1 MSRKVMFRTIVI
13 SVLVLAAVYAGF
25 MRQAKSSKAEASSP
39 PPPVAAPASR
49 DTSVVRATGTVQA
62 LEWQSIR
69 VPELTGVNGFEIV
82 LTKII
87 PNGSKVAKGDALAEF
102 DRLTL
107 LDQARDAGVVR
118 EDLTFQLEE
127 RKAQTRSLSATRGSQ
142 IREAQ
147 ADLERA
153 QLQLRKGPVLS
164 DLERQKN
171 EAKAANAQLRL
182 ESLKKSDALRA
193 KAEDASVRILELKL
207 KRQGVVL
214 ERLTTNLDRLIVLS
228 PLDGMVAHENTW
240 RQGSMG
246 PPQAGD
252 RMWSGMPIV
261 RVFNP
266 GRMVVQATVDEPD
279 FAVVSKATRAR
290 IFLDAYPTESFDATL
305 QSASPVANAGLDSP
319 VRNFMAVFL
328 IQQQSPRLLPDL
340 SASLEVE
347 RPPTPGNVPQG
358 KQ

>member
-1 MSRKVMFRTIVI
+1 MSRELWFRTIVV
-13 SVLVLAAVYAGF
+13 SVLAFAAVYLGLA
-25 MRQAKSSKAEASSP
+25 RPEKPPTAQASSP
-39 PPPVAAPASR
+39 PPPTPSSPPKDAG
-49 DTSVVRATGTVQA
+49 VVRATGIVQA

-69 VPELTGVNGFEIV
+69 VPELSGVNNFEIV

-87 PNGSKVAKGDALAEF
+87 PNGSKVTKGDVLAEF
-102 DRLTL
+102 DRLNL
-107 LDQARDAGVVR
+107 LDQARDAKVVQ
-118 EDLTFQLEE
+118 EDLAFQLEE

-164 DLERQKN
+164 DLDRQKN

-182 ESLKKSDALRA
+182 PSLKKSDALRA
-193 KAEDASVRILELKL
+193 SSEEASVRILELKL
-207 KRQGVVL
+207 QRQGVVI
-214 ERLTTNLDRLIVLS
+214 ERLRTNLDHLIVKS
-228 PLDGMVAHENTW
+228 PLNGMIAHETVW

-252 RMWSGMPIV
+252 RMWSGMPVV

-279 FAVVSKATRAR
+279 FAVVSKAAHAR
-290 IFLDAYPTESFDATL
+290 IYLDAYPNEAFDATL

-347 RPPTPGNVPQG
+347 RPPQAAAQVT
-358 KQ
+358 K

>member
-1 MSRKVMFRTIVI
+1 MSRELGFRTIVV
-13 SVLVLAAVYAGF
+13 SVLALAAVYAGF
-25 MRQAKSSKAEASSP
+25 ARQAKSPTGQASSP
-39 PPPVAAPASR
+39 PPPASPAPTR
-49 DTSVVRATGTVQA
+49 DAGVVRATGIIQA
-62 LEWQSIR
+62 LEWKSIR
-69 VPELTGVNGFEIV
+69 VPELTGVNNFEII
-82 LTKII
+82 LTKVI
-87 PNGSKVAKGDALAEF
+87 PNGSKVTKGEVLAEF
-102 DRLTL
+102 DRLSL
-107 LDQARDAGVVR
+107 LDQARDAKVVL

-127 RKAQTRSLSATRGSQ
+127 RKAQTRSLAATRGSQ

-193 KAEDASVRILELKL
+193 KAEEASVRILELKL

-214 ERLTTNLDRLIVLS
+214 ERLRTNLDRLIVQS
-228 PLDGMVAHENTW
+228 PLDGMVALENVW

-252 RMWSGMPIV
+252 RMWSGMPVV

-279 FAVVSKATRAR
+279 FAVVSKAAHAR
-290 IFLDAYPTESFDATL
+290 IYLDAYPTEAFDATL
-305 QSASPVANAGLDSP
+305 QAASPVANAGLDSP

-328 IQQQSPRLLPDL
+328 IRQQSPHLLPDL

-347 RPPTPGNVPQG
+347 RPPESSQQV